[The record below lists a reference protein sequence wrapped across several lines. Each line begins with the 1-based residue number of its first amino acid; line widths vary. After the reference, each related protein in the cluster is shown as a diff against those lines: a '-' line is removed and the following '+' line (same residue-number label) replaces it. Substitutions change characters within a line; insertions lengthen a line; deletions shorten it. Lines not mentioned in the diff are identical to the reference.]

1 MRLIVRLLIICLA
14 VGSLQS
20 CVSKKKYD
28 ELSAAKTATDQAL
41 AETQSQVKTLG
52 EEKDALAAEI
62 ESEKTRLNGEI
73 SSIKTDL
80 DATKSNLA
88 QVQEKLNMTEAELN
102 EFKEEINGIFNT
114 YKESG
119 LALQER
125 DGRLYV
131 TTSEPFTYASGSSY
145 LSKAERDAIDSM
157 AETLKNSP
165 NAKILIEGHTD
176 SQRFA
181 ADSGM
186 DNWDLGYA
194 RAKAVANR
202 LIRAGVTAGQVA
214 LASRGDT
221 MPLGDN
227 TTADGREQNRRAVI
241 VPNPDLGKILKVED
255 NDEDND
261 N

>member
-28 ELSAAKTATDQAL
+28 ELSAAKAATDQAL

-52 EEKDALAAEI
+52 EEKDALAAEM
-62 ESEKTRLNGEI
+62 ESEKTRLNSEI
-73 SSIKTDL
+73 SSIKSDL

-102 EFKEEINGIFNT
+102 EFKEQINGIFNT

-131 TTSEPFTYASGSSY
+131 TTSEPFSFRSGSSA
-145 LSKAERDAIDSM
+145 LTKSERDAIDAM
-157 AETLKNSP
+157 AETLKNTP
-165 NAKILIEGHTD
+165 NAKILIEGHAD
-176 SQRFA
+176 SQKFA
-181 ADSGM
+181 ADAGV

-202 LIRAGVTAGQVA
+202 LIRQGVNAAQVA
-214 LASRGDT
+214 LASRGDS
-221 MPLGDN
+221 MPIGDN
-227 TTADGREQNRRAVI
+227 ATSEGRAENRRSVI
-241 VPNPDLGKILKVED
+241 LPNPDLGKIIKQQ
-255 NDEDND
+255 
-261 N
+261 